1 MNWFSNWINKITSKD
16 YWQPRLRFWGVQTQ
30 FNSYREDVKKLEAIF
45 SNPSLLKVF
54 CLQCDL
60 FSLGQVYVYNK
71 KDRIIE
77 GDPALDLLKQPNPL
91 QNGSQFLW
99 DYMFWNMVGTAYCYV
114 DSDAVDKE
122 NNKLYFL
129 DITKL
134 EWPSSLEKE
143 ADKLIFSKSKEAE
156 VFKTLI
162 KYRYNDGTYIEIPLS
177 KIIVISDI
185 TNGVGNWFKSPSR
198 IDALYKI
205 ISNSEATM
213 DANNINTRFSGK
225 FMVAGKQDPNNVT
238 ELPLSD
244 IEKTNIETK
253 INDDNPVHANKSM
266 IDIKRFVENMR
277 NMVLNENFLAQYF
290 IIGNMFGIPRDVLE
304 AYQSSTFENQEK
316 ARASHVSYTCQPKGN
331 AFMDALS
338 KRWGY
343 TQRGWKLVID
353 WAHLPFMQVFE
364 KDRALTE
371 QIKVNTF
378 NNLLNNGVPIGEANQ
393 YLDLNF
399 TRDETKTAQAKKV
412 TA

>member
-1 MNWFSNWINKITSKD
+1 L
-16 YWQPRLRFWGVQTQ
+16 LRFWGVQTQ
-30 FNSYREDVKKLEAIF
+30 FNDYTEDTKKLTAIF

-60 FSLGQVYVYNK
+60 FSLGQIYVYNK

-77 GDPALDLLKQPNPL
+77 GDPALDLLSQPNPL
-91 QNGSQFLW
+91 QNKSQFLW

-114 DSDAVDKE
+114 DSDVVDKT
-122 NNKLYFL
+122 NNRMYFL
-129 DITKL
+129 DITKI
-134 EWPSSLEKE
+134 EWPAELQKN
-143 ADKLIFSKSKEAE
+143 ADKLIFSQSKENE
-156 VFKTLI
+156 LMNTVI
-162 KYRYNDGTYIEIPLS
+162 KYRYSDGTYFEFQL
-177 KIIVISDI
+177 KKLIIMTDI

-225 FMVAGKQDPNNVT
+225 FLVAGTADPSDVT
-238 ELPLSD
+238 KMPLSETEKGD
-244 IEKTNIETK
+244 IERKVNGDKE
-253 INDDNPVHANKSM
+253 VHAVKSM
-266 IDIKRFVENMR
+266 IEIKRFVENMR
-277 NMVLNENFLAQYF
+277 NMVLNENYLAQYF

-304 AYQSSTFENQEK
+304 AYQSATYENQEK
-316 ARASHVSYTCQPKGN
+316 ARASHVSYTLQPKGN
-331 AFMDALS
+331 DFMDALS

-343 TQRGWKLVID
+343 SQRGWKLVID

-378 NNLLNNGVPIGEANQ
+378 NNLLNNGVPIEEVNQ

-399 TRDETKTAQAKKV
+399 TRDETKTAAARTK
-412 TA
+412 TGTSS

>member
-1 MNWFSNWINKITSKD
+1 MNFLSNWWNKVTSKD
-16 YWQPRLRFWGVQTQ
+16 YWQPTLKFWGVKTQ
-30 FNSYREDVKKLEAIF
+30 FNDYTEDAKKLTAIF

-60 FSLGQVYVYNK
+60 FSLGQIYVYNK
-71 KDRIIE
+71 KDRIID
-77 GDPALDLLKQPNPL
+77 GDPALDLLSQPNPL
-91 QNGSQFLW
+91 QNKSQFLW

-114 DSDAVDKE
+114 DSDAVDKT

-129 DITKL
+129 DITKI
-134 EWPSSLEKE
+134 EWPAELQKD
-143 ADKLIFSKSKEAE
+143 ADKLIFSTAKEDSLME
-156 VFKTLI
+156 TMI
-162 KYRYNDGTYIEIPLS
+162 KYRYTDGTYFEFKL
-177 KIIVISDI
+177 KKLIIMTDL

-225 FMVAGKQDPNNVT
+225 FMVAGTPDPSNVT
-238 ELPLSD
+238 QTPLGDDEKQS
-244 IEKTNIETK
+244 IEQKMNGNKE
-253 INDDNPVHANKSM
+253 VHAVKSM
-266 IDIKRFVENMR
+266 IEIKRFVENMR

-304 AYQSSTFENQEK
+304 AYQSATYENQEK
-316 ARASHVSYTCQPKGN
+316 ARASHVSYTLQPKGN
-331 AFMDALS
+331 DFMDALS

-343 TQRGWKLVID
+343 SSRGWKLVID

-378 NNLLNNGVPIGEANQ
+378 NQLLNNGVPIEEVNR
-393 YLDLNF
+393 YLDLDF
-399 TRDETKTAQAKKV
+399 TRDENKTAASKKIV
-412 TA
+412 S

>member
-1 MNWFSNWINKITSKD
+1 M
-16 YWQPRLRFWGVQTQ
+16 LRFWGVQTQ
-30 FNSYREDVKKLEAIF
+30 FNDYTEDTKKLTAIF

-60 FSLGQVYVYNK
+60 FSLGQIYVYNK

-77 GDPALDLLKQPNPL
+77 GDPALDLLSQPNPL
-91 QNGSQFLW
+91 QNKSQFLW

-114 DSDAVDKE
+114 DSDVVDKT
-122 NNKLYFL
+122 NNRMYFL
-129 DITKL
+129 DITKI
-134 EWPSSLEKE
+134 EWPAELQKN
-143 ADKLIFSKSKEAE
+143 ADKLIFSQSKENE
-156 VFKTLI
+156 LMNTVI
-162 KYRYNDGTYIEIPLS
+162 KYRYSDGTYFEFQL
-177 KIIVISDI
+177 KKLIIMTDI

-225 FMVAGKQDPNNVT
+225 FLVAGTADPSDVT
-238 ELPLSD
+238 KMPLSETEKGD
-244 IEKTNIETK
+244 IERKVNGDKE
-253 INDDNPVHANKSM
+253 VHAVKSM
-266 IDIKRFVENMR
+266 IEIKRFVENMR
-277 NMVLNENFLAQYF
+277 NMVLNENYLAQYF

-304 AYQSSTFENQEK
+304 AYQSATYENQEK
-316 ARASHVSYTCQPKGN
+316 ARASHVSYTLQPKGN
-331 AFMDALS
+331 DFMDALS

-343 TQRGWKLVID
+343 SQRGWKLVID

-378 NNLLNNGVPIGEANQ
+378 NNLLNNGVPIEEVNQ

-399 TRDETKTAQAKKV
+399 TRDETKTAAARTK
-412 TA
+412 TGTSS